1 MASGAVQEAVKP
13 VRGGGRM
20 PGVGG
25 RVSLWRLPLFLPPV
39 AWFLMEQHVKVSVT
53 RSHLHEATASLLWR
67 VEPMSAG
74 RFSLTSFLLGINH
87 SHEKNNW
94 SSQCAL
100 FTEISIFT
108 PNHLTNLRFFFFL
121 GDFPFPSQWLLLYEM
136 VLGQKKKKVLLE
148 ISTSYISIK
157 HWTIFKHESFTLGSI
172 RDKMF

>member
-1 MASGAVQEAVKP
+1 
-13 VRGGGRM
+13 M

-108 PNHLTNLRFFFFL
+108 PNHLTNLRFIFFFRWFPL
-121 GDFPFPSQWLLLYEM
+121 PFPMTFAVWD
-136 VLGQKKKKVLLE
+136 GIRPKKKKKYYLKLALLIYQSNAELYLNMSHSRLDQLE
-148 ISTSYISIK
+148 IKCFKWMHYHITVDQTSS
-157 HWTIFKHESFTLGSI
+157 
-172 RDKMF
+172 